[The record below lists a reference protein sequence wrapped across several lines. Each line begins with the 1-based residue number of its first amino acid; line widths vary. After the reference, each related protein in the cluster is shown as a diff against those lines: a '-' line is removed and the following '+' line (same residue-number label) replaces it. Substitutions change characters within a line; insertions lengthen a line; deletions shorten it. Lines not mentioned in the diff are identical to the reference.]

1 MKHDADDRHLRD
13 FPQDEEVFHT
23 ALGHPLPGIFE
34 PRLDRHLAMVG
45 CFRPRQ
51 CGIATFTADSYDH
64 LLAAVPG
71 MKVDIYAMRSAP
83 DQPGDAAMAMAIDE
97 QDRATYRTAADAI
110 NRSGAAAVWLQHE
123 FGIFGGEAG
132 DLVLDLVDRVAAPLI
147 VTFHTILAQPS
158 APQRR
163 VVKRLVAR
171 ASRLVVMSGFGRDTL
186 VSVYGAD
193 PARIALIEHGTPDR
207 PYVERSPLRDG
218 LGIGNRPVLSTFGL
232 IGQGKGLEAA
242 IRALPAVA
250 ERHPDVLYRIVGATH
265 PNLIAHEGEAYRR
278 SLEDLAESLGVAGNI
293 AWENRFLDLPEL
305 LDQIEL
311 CDIYLAPYPNLA
323 QITSGTLAYAV
334 ALGRAV
340 VSTPFVHARELLADG
355 VGVLLPDTDSQAI
368 ADAVLKL
375 LADPG
380 ELSALRR
387 RAYQRGRQ
395 TAWPTVAGEFARVL
409 RAAVGDGRP
418 VPATRAA
425 PPLHAVRAM
434 SDAVGMLQHACG
446 IVPDRAH
453 GYCIDDNAR
462 ALMLEVALGSSRHSP
477 NHGLSYA
484 SFVQHAWN
492 PDKRR
497 FRNFMGYDRRWLED
511 EGSEDSNGR
520 ALWALGWCAGRASSP
535 DLAVWALGW
544 FDRTRFMAAEFTSP
558 RSIAFAMLGAAE
570 VLTRHSG
577 NDGARAMLA
586 DGSDALLGC
595 WHASSTEGWQWFEAG
610 LAYDNARLPQALIR
624 VGEVLGKPDY
634 TRTGLAGLDW
644 LCRQQT
650 GSRGQFR
657 PVGSEGFA
665 LAGETLPFDQQPL
678 EAWATIDACGAAFRA
693 TEDAVWSSRAESAW
707 RWFHG
712 DNDRSLALV
721 DGATGLCRD
730 GLTPHGV
737 NANTGAESL
746 LAFHLAYVEMNALFW
761 PRGIVGGS
769 VGGIS
774 GKASFTDAALQTR
787 PFTPAI
793 AGREAAG
800 RSIKGGAAAIP
811 PGLAGERGRD
821 VPRTAA
827 GRRYFGSER
836 G

>member
-1 MKHDADDRHLRD
+1 MKHDADDRYLLD
-13 FPQDEEVFHT
+13 FPQDEEALHR
-23 ALGHPLPGIFE
+23 ALGNPLAGVFE
-34 PRLDRHLAMVG
+34 PGLHRHLAMVG

-51 CGIATFTADSYDH
+51 CGIATFTADSHDH
-64 LLAAVPG
+64 LLAAAPG

-83 DQPGDAAMAMAIDE
+83 DQPGDPAMVMAIDE
-97 QDRATYRTAADAI
+97 QDRSAYRAAAEAI
-110 NRSGAAAVWLQHE
+110 NRSGAGAVWLQHE
-123 FGIFGGEAG
+123 FGIFGGKAG
-132 DLVLDLVDRVAAPLI
+132 DMVLDLVDRVAAPLI

-158 APQRR
+158 EPQRR
-163 VVKRLVAR
+163 VTERLVAR
-171 ASRLVVMSGFGRDTL
+171 ASRLVVMSSFGRDTL
-186 VSVYGAD
+186 ASVYGAD
-193 PARIALIEHGTPDR
+193 PARIAVIEHGTPDR
-207 PYVERSPLRDG
+207 PYVERSPLRER
-218 LGIGNRPVLSTFGL
+218 LGFGDRPVLSTFGL

-242 IRALPAVA
+242 IRALPAIA

-265 PNLIAHEGEAYRR
+265 PNLITHEGEAYRR
-278 SLEDLAESLGVAGNI
+278 SLEELAESLGVSDNI

-340 VSTPFVHARELLADG
+340 VSTPFVHARELLADD
-355 VGVLLPDTDSQAI
+355 VGVLLPDTGSEAI

-375 LADPG
+375 LADPS
-380 ELSALRR
+380 ELSAVQQ
-387 RAYQRGRQ
+387 RAYRRGRQ
-395 TAWPTVAGEFARVL
+395 TAWPVVAAEFVRLL
-409 RAAVGDGRP
+409 REAIGDGGP

-425 PPLHAVRAM
+425 PPLHAVWAM
-434 SDAVGMLQHACG
+434 SDAVGILQHACG

-462 ALMLEVALGSSRHSP
+462 ALMLEAALGSSRHSP
-477 NHGLSYA
+477 GHALSYA

-492 PDKRR
+492 PDKCR
-497 FRNFMGYDRRWLED
+497 FRNFMGYDRQWLED

-535 DLAVWALGW
+535 DLAAWALGW

-558 RSIAFAMLGAAE
+558 RSIGFAMLGAAE
-570 VLTRHSG
+570 MLARQPGH
-577 NDGARAMLA
+577 DGARAMLA

-595 WHASSTEGWQWFEAG
+595 WHASSTAGWDWFEAG

-624 VGEVLGKPDY
+624 AGEVLGKPGLI
-634 TRTGLAGLDW
+634 RTGLVTLDW
-644 LCRQQT
+644 LCHQQT

-678 EAWATIDACGAAFRA
+678 EAWATIDACGAAFRS
-693 TEDAVWSSRAESAW
+693 TGDVVWSSRAESAW

-712 DNDRSLALV
+712 DNDRGVALV
-721 DGATGLCRD
+721 DGPTGLCRD

-761 PRGIVGGS
+761 ATGIMGGS
-769 VGGIS
+769 DGGIP
-774 GKASFTDAALQTR
+774 GKASFADAPLQTR
-787 PFTPAI
+787 PFTLAI
-793 AGREAAG
+793 AGREAAS
-800 RSIKGGAAAIP
+800 RSIKSGAAPIP
-811 PGLAGERGRD
+811 PRLAGERDRD
-821 VPRTAA
+821 FSRGGT
-827 GRRYFGSER
+827 GSQYLGSER

>member
-1 MKHDADDRHLRD
+1 MKHDAEDRYLLD
-13 FPQDEEVFHT
+13 FPHEDG
-23 ALGHPLPGIFE
+23 ALDAAAGQTMHGAI
-34 PRLDRHLAMVG
+34 RAGLDRHLAMVG

-51 CGIATFTADSYDH
+51 CGIATFTADSHDH
-64 LLAAVPG
+64 LLDAVPG
-71 MKVDIYAMRSAP
+71 MKVDIYAMRSAS
-83 DQPGDAAMAMAIDE
+83 DQPDDPAMVMAIDE
-97 QDRATYRTAADAI
+97 QDRASYRAAAEAI
-110 NRSGAAAVWLQHE
+110 NRSGAGAVWLQHE

-132 DLVLDLVDRVAAPLI
+132 DMVLDLVDRVAAPLI
-147 VTFHTILAQPS
+147 VTFHTILAEPS
-158 APQRR
+158 EPQRR
-163 VVKRLVAR
+163 VIERLVAR
-171 ASRLVVMSGFGRDTL
+171 ASRLVVMSIFGRDTL
-186 VSVYGAD
+186 ASVYGAD
-193 PARIALIEHGTPDR
+193 PARIAVIEHGTPNR
-207 PYVERSPLRDG
+207 PYVERSPLRDR
-218 LGIGNRPVLSTFGL
+218 LGIGDRPVLSTFGL
-232 IGQGKGLEAA
+232 IGQGKGLETA
-242 IRALPAVA
+242 IRALPSIV
-250 ERHPDVLYRIVGATH
+250 ERYPDVLYRIVGATH

-278 SLEDLAESLGVAGNI
+278 SLEELAESLGVAGNI
-293 AWENRFLDLPEL
+293 AWENRFLDPPEL

-355 VGVLLPDTDSQAI
+355 VGMLLTDTGSEAI
-368 ADAVLKL
+368 AGAVLEL
-375 LADPG
+375 LADPA
-380 ELSALRR
+380 ELSAVRH

-395 TAWPTVAGEFARVL
+395 TAWPTVAGAFARVL
-409 RAAVGDGRP
+409 REAVGESGP
-418 VPATRAA
+418 VPATRSA

-434 SDAVGMLQHACG
+434 SDGVGMLQHACG

-462 ALMLEVALGSSRHSP
+462 ALMLEVALGSSHHSP
-477 NHGLSYA
+477 AHALSFA

-492 PDKRR
+492 PDRRR

-535 DLAVWALGW
+535 DLAAWAMDW

-570 VLTRHSG
+570 VLTRHPAHA
-577 NDGARAMLA
+577 GASAVLA
-586 DGSDALLGC
+586 SGSDALLTC
-595 WHASSTEGWQWFEAG
+595 WRASSSSGWEWFEAG
-610 LAYDNARLPQALIR
+610 LAYDNARLPQALICA
-624 VGEVLGKPDY
+624 GEVLGKPGL
-634 TRTGLAGLDW
+634 TRTGLDALDW
-644 LCRQQT
+644 LSRQQT

-678 EAWATIDACGAAFRA
+678 EAWAMIDACGAALRVTGGA
-693 TEDAVWSSRAESAW
+693 MWSSRAESAW

-712 DNDRSLALV
+712 DNDRNVALV
-721 DGATGLCRD
+721 DCTTGLCRD

-761 PRGIVGGS
+761 SRGIVGGG

-774 GKASFTDAALQTR
+774 GKASFADAALQTR

-793 AGREAAG
+793 AGREVAS
-800 RSIKGGAAAIP
+800 RPVKSGAAAVP
-811 PGLAGERGRD
+811 SRLAGERGRD
-821 VPRTAA
+821 VSRPAA
-827 GRRYFGSER
+827 GSRHLGTER